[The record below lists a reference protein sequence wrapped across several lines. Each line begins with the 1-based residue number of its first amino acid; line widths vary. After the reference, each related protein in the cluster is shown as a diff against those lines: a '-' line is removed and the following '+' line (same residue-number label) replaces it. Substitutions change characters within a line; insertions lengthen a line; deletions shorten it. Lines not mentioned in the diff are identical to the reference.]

1 MWILVTGVDIWV
13 TKVHHHLNIFDLDM
27 GNIVQITEPTVPV
40 EAIPFI
46 KVQQF
51 KEMKFPVKNS
61 KVVDM
66 DPQLIISSSLGFNS
80 KVTCVT
86 NRECWVRWLNVVKI
100 LWVIKLRKD
109 RSQTNMEVQFPNT
122 PDKIKEVKLIMT
134 TSNTTCNSTITGLT
148 KIKAISTLCP
158 NYPAVE
164 IIKIYVLNQTWTN
177 GAFSPDFKITKP
189 KK

>member
-1 MWILVTGVDIWV
+1 
-13 TKVHHHLNIFDLDM
+13 M

-86 NRECWVRWLNVVKI
+86 NREC
-100 LWVIKLRKD
+100 
-109 RSQTNMEVQFPNT
+109 
-122 PDKIKEVKLIMT
+122 
-134 TSNTTCNSTITGLT
+134 
-148 KIKAISTLCP
+148 
-158 NYPAVE
+158 
-164 IIKIYVLNQTWTN
+164 
-177 GAFSPDFKITKP
+177 
-189 KK
+189 